1 MKKYRVAILGCRGR
15 GTAAARAYHA
25 HPRTQVVGLCD
36 LVPELVDTLGHEL
49 GVDARYDDLDKMIVE
64 TKPDIVAIPTGTE
77 FHYPLAM
84 RVLEHGVHIEVEKP
98 ICIELNQADDVL
110 AKATEKGV
118 RVAVHH
124 QSRTGGLMR
133 AVHRAIAD
141 GRIGKLRHINGS
153 GKGYYGGYGLLNI
166 ATHSLN
172 SMMKLS
178 GHCRRVYATARTDG
192 RPIGPEDVVPS
203 PSGMGTMAGEA
214 ISAHLEF
221 DGGVAANL
229 LQHRMPVVDK
239 NGHVLE
245 FLGTEG
251 RAIFNTTR
259 GAWLLE
265 DAWSLPDG
273 EHDAWQPL
281 EAETPE
287 SFGPNVRAALDDYW
301 FVEEFVDALDEGRDH
316 ESSGVE
322 ATHVLEII
330 MGIFE
335 SAAYGRPVDLP
346 QEVRD
351 HPLLRWRR
359 KHGLGDPESMPR
371 PYYDW
376 LVAEDKRLGR
386 GTRAY

>member
-98 ICIELNQADDVL
+98 ICIELNQADEVL
-110 AKATEKGV
+110 AKASEKGV

-221 DGGVAANL
+221 DGGVTANL

-265 DAWSLPDG
+265 DAWSLPGRGARCVAAARSRNAG
-273 EHDAWQPL
+273 ELRPQRQGGAGRLLVRGGIRRCPGRGARPRVERRRSDSRAGDHHGHLRVGGVW
-281 EAETPE
+281 TP
-287 SFGPNVRAALDDYW
+287 GRTAA
-301 FVEEFVDALDEGRDH
+301 GR
-316 ESSGVE
+316 
-322 ATHVLEII
+322 TRP
-330 MGIFE
+330 
-335 SAAYGRPVDLP
+335 SAAPMAQGKRSGRPRTDAASI
-346 QEVRD
+346 
-351 HPLLRWRR
+351 LRLAGGRR
-359 KHGLGDPESMPR
+359 
-371 PYYDW
+371 
-376 LVAEDKRLGR
+376 
-386 GTRAY
+386 